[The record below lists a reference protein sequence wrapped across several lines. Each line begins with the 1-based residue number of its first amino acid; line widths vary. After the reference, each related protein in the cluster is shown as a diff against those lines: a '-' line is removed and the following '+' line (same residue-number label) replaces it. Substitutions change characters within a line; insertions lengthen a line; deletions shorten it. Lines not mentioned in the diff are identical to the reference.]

1 MTTVETATAVTSRRD
16 LRATA
21 DPRRASRASRAGGAG
36 RAARG
41 ARRAQRVLLDVAAAL
56 GGLCVLAVVA
66 CLALGVRPAVVVSG
80 SMAPGIGV
88 GAVTVARTVPAADVA
103 VGDVVTVPRTDGHG
117 LVTHRVIATTPLP
130 GGATE
135 LRLQGD
141 ANSEPDALP
150 YTATE
155 VGQVLGSVPHVGRV
169 VVALQQN
176 VVAVVAGLLVLTA
189 LVTFPTRGG
198 RGRAA

>member
-1 MTTVETATAVTSRRD
+1 MTTIESAAVTSRRD
-16 LRATA
+16 LRAATR
-21 DPRRASRASRAGGAG
+21 PQHAG
-36 RAARG
+36 RAARV
-41 ARRAQRVLLDVAAAL
+41 ALRAQRVLLDVAAAL
-56 GGLCVLAVVA
+56 GGLCVLAVIA

-88 GAVTVARTVPAADVA
+88 GAVTIARTVPAADVT

-117 LVTHRVIATTPLP
+117 LVTHRVIETTPLA

-141 ANSEPDALP
+141 ANTEPDALP
-150 YTATE
+150 YTVTE
-155 VGQVLGSVPHVGRV
+155 VGHVLGSVPQVGRV
-169 VVALQQN
+169 VVALQEN
-176 VVAVVAGLLVLTA
+176 VVGVVAGLLVLTA

-198 RGRAA
+198 RGRA

>member
-1 MTTVETATAVTSRRD
+1 MTTIESAAVTSRRD
-16 LRATA
+16 LRTTA
-21 DPRRASRASRAGGAG
+21 RPQHAG
-36 RAARG
+36 RAARV
-41 ARRAQRVLLDVAAAL
+41 ALRAQRVLLDVAAAL
-56 GGLCVLAVVA
+56 GGLCVLAVIA

-88 GAVTVARTVPAADVA
+88 GAVTIARTVPAADVT

-117 LVTHRVIATTPLP
+117 LVTHRVIETTPLA

-141 ANSEPDALP
+141 ANTEPDALP
-150 YTATE
+150 YTVTE
-155 VGQVLGSVPHVGRV
+155 VGHVLGSVPQVGRV
-169 VVALQQN
+169 VVALQEN
-176 VVAVVAGLLVLTA
+176 VVGVVAGLLVLTA

-198 RGRAA
+198 RGRA

>member
-1 MTTVETATAVTSRRD
+1 MTTIESAAVTSRRD
-16 LRATA
+16 LRATTR
-21 DPRRASRASRAGGAG
+21 PQHAG
-36 RAARG
+36 RAARV
-41 ARRAQRVLLDVAAAL
+41 ALRAQRVLLDVAAAL
-56 GGLCVLAVVA
+56 GGLCVLAVIA

-88 GAVTVARTVPAADVA
+88 GAVTIARTVPAADVA

-117 LVTHRVIATTPLP
+117 LVTHRVIETTPLA

-141 ANSEPDALP
+141 ANTEPDALP
-150 YTATE
+150 YTVTE
-155 VGQVLGSVPHVGRV
+155 VGHVLGSVPQVGRV
-169 VVALQQN
+169 VVALQEN
-176 VVAVVAGLLVLTA
+176 VVGVVAGLLVLTA

-198 RGRAA
+198 RGRA